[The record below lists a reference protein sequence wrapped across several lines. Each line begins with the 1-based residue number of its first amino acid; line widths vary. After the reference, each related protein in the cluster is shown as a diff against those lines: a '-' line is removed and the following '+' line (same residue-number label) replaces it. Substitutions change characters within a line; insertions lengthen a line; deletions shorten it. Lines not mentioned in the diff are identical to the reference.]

1 MAVIGIRESLNGVD
15 QRLVADDQTVT
26 DRAAH
31 QFTKPMPLGLWHV
44 RAVRTKRR
52 ECLIEDLVR
61 SPSLHEASLCDPDQK
76 VAQSIGVENVRVVHH
91 YE

>member
-1 MAVIGIRESLNGVD
+1 MGLKDLINKGKCLIGL
-15 QRLVADDQTVT
+15 
-26 DRAAH
+26 H
-31 QFTKPMPLGLWHV
+31 QGEWRV